1 MNLNEENTTAKSC
14 SMRADLRR
22 ERGSKR
28 HWRFA
33 RIDWKEAL
41 KHLAFAVCA
50 GVVCG
55 LASVVL
61 CIVVGWAFD
70 IFRALPWLIWLLPV
84 MGIIQLLVYKRWKI
98 PQDLT
103 THRVVIYLRE
113 DKPISALLA
122 PGILFGTATTIVSGG
137 SVGKEAAALQMGA
150 SLGTLVSRPF
160 KVKSVYAVDAS
171 ESMSGYVAALG
182 MAAQFSALFFAPL
195 GSALFVMELSRFKR
209 SINKHIGSI
218 VVACF
223 VAFLVSS
230 TIGIGDYVDRIDPVD
245 ITWLVVAQ
253 CIVIGVATAL
263 MGSVFDSAIKW
274 IHDITWR
281 ITKNFYVW
289 VVAGGLIFAT
299 LVTLFG
305 WQAYAGS
312 GGSTLNDALSGH
324 FDMTGFAIK
333 ALLTLICLGF
343 WFKGG
348 EITPSFC
355 IGGLLG
361 ATCSS
366 LIGGDIV
373 FGVAV
378 GVITFFAAFSRCPL
392 AAFVMGCEILGWYMA
407 PYIAIGVFVAYNF
420 SSPVGMYGD
429 GVDRALRVKWHDVI
443 SGVTQRRIDGLE
455 KADSSAIASAQE
467 MIDDVKKE
475 IVEDTSK
482 PS

>member
-1 MNLNEENTTAKSC
+1 
-14 SMRADLRR
+14 MRADLRR

-160 KVKSVYAVDAS
+160 KVKSVYAVDDS

-223 VAFLVSS
+223 VAFLV
-230 TIGIGDYVDRIDPVD
+230 
-245 ITWLVVAQ
+245 
-253 CIVIGVATAL
+253 
-263 MGSVFDSAIKW
+263 
-274 IHDITWR
+274 
-281 ITKNFYVW
+281 
-289 VVAGGLIFAT
+289 
-299 LVTLFG
+299 
-305 WQAYAGS
+305 
-312 GGSTLNDALSGH
+312 
-324 FDMTGFAIK
+324 
-333 ALLTLICLGF
+333 
-343 WFKGG
+343 
-348 EITPSFC
+348 
-355 IGGLLG
+355 
-361 ATCSS
+361 
-366 LIGGDIV
+366 
-373 FGVAV
+373 
-378 GVITFFAAFSRCPL
+378 
-392 AAFVMGCEILGWYMA
+392 
-407 PYIAIGVFVAYNF
+407 
-420 SSPVGMYGD
+420 
-429 GVDRALRVKWHDVI
+429 
-443 SGVTQRRIDGLE
+443 
-455 KADSSAIASAQE
+455 
-467 MIDDVKKE
+467 
-475 IVEDTSK
+475 
-482 PS
+482 